1 MADEKVLLVDDEEV
15 FVEVLSQ
22 RLETRGVQVEWVT
35 SGADAVAKAK
45 EQRFDAVVLDL
56 AMPGMDGIETLQQL
70 REVDPDIQVMLLTGR
85 ATLQKGLE
93 AMKLGAMDFLEKPIE
108 IDELM
113 ARIRKAKAKSD
124 EVGEQKTQSLIDDI
138 LKTKGW

>member
-1 MADEKVLLVDDEEV
+1 MANEKVLLVDDEEV

-22 RLETRGVQVEWVT
+22 RLETRGVKVEWVT

-45 EQRFDAVVLDL
+45 AQRFDAIVLDL
-56 AMPGMDGIETLQQL
+56 AMPGMDGIETLTQL
-70 REVDPDIQVMLLTGR
+70 REIDPNVQVMLLTGR
-85 ATLQKGLE
+85 ATLKKGLE

-108 IDELM
+108 IEDLM
-113 ARIRKAKAKSD
+113 NRIRTAKTTTDQVNEK
-124 EVGEQKTQSLIDDI
+124 KTQALLDDI